1 MYNWIRNDTITINEC
16 NTSKKCCGCNN
27 DLKYYKDKENKQVF
41 RLLVCSNCV
50 SCENKKIVFRTR
62 DANSTINIMNLT
74 ETWIKTQQR
83 PLCFQISSFTSSSKN
98 EDEKVRPS

>member
-1 MYNWIRNDTITINEC
+1 
-16 NTSKKCCGCNN
+16 
-27 DLKYYKDKENKQVF
+27 
-41 RLLVCSNCV
+41 V

-62 DANSTINIMNLT
+62 DANSAINIMDLT